1 MTYEIVLAPDAAA
14 ALKTL
19 STPVRTGVKAA
30 VQRHL
35 LHDPTKM
42 SKSRIKRLRG
52 LSQPQYRL
60 RVDDIRVFYD
70 VTETQVQ
77 ILAIV
82 TKAEAQAW
90 LDEQATPAKDETEG
104 GGPRGSER

>member
-1 MTYEIVLAPDAAA
+1 MGEFVNSRSA
-14 ALKTL
+14 
-19 STPVRTGVKAA
+19 
-30 VQRHL
+30 
-35 LHDPTKM
+35 DPSSDRGDQFIAI

-77 ILAIV
+77 VLAIV
-82 TKAEAQAW
+82 AKAEAQAW
-90 LDEQATPAKDETEG
+90 LDEQGTPAKDPAEG
-104 GGPRGSER
+104 GGPGRSER